1 MEIPGTRRGMFLQII
16 GSLKTVPAE
25 NKDVIG
31 AKYER
36 IFTDT

>member
-1 MEIPGTRRGMFLQII
+1 MFLQII

-36 IFTDT
+36 IFT